1 MKKKT
6 ARIIGI
12 GSLLAFVIWTCLLR
26 LVDVGSVGPM
36 DSKVGFSSLN
46 VYFHSLTGVNMRLYT
61 ITDWLGLLPIAVA
74 LFFALLGL
82 YEWIKRKSILKVDKN
97 ILALGAFYIAVI
109 AVYIFF
115 EEVPINYRPTLIDG
129 YLEVS
134 YPSSTT
140 LLTLTVMPTAA
151 IEFNLRIKNAAMRKS
166 AVILTLAFTLF
177 MVVARLISG
186 VHWLTDIIGGI
197 LVSLG
202 LVALYYSLSDFNS

>member
-1 MKKKT
+1 MKKKA
-6 ARIIGI
+6 ARILGI
-12 GSLLAFVIWTCLLR
+12 TSLLAFVIWTILLGIID
-26 LVDVGSVGPM
+26 VDTIGPM
-36 DSKVGFSSLN
+36 DSKVGFARLN
-46 VYFHSLTGVNMRLYT
+46 GYFHSLTSVNMHLYT
-61 ITDWLGLLPIAVA
+61 ITDWLGLVPITVA
-74 LFFALLGL
+74 LLFAMLGL
-82 YEWIKRKSILKVDKN
+82 GEWIKRKRILAVDQSILT
-97 ILALGAFYIAVI
+97 LGAFYIIVI

-151 IEFNLRIKNAAMRKS
+151 IEFNLRIKNAALRKS
-166 AVILTLAFTLF
+166 AVILALAFTLF

>member
-1 MKKKT
+1 MKKKA
-6 ARIIGI
+6 ARILGI
-12 GSLLAFVIWTCLLR
+12 TSLLAFVIWTILLGIID
-26 LVDVGSVGPM
+26 VDYIGPM
-36 DSKVGFSSLN
+36 DSKVGFSRLN
-46 VYFHSLTGVNMRLYT
+46 GYFHSLTSVNMHLYT
-61 ITDWLGLLPIAVA
+61 VTDWLGLVPLGVA
-74 LFFALLGL
+74 LFFAVLGL
-82 YEWIKRKSILKVDKN
+82 CEWIKRKRILAVDQSILT
-97 ILALGAFYIAVI
+97 LGAFYIIVI

-151 IEFNLRIKNAAMRKS
+151 IEFNLRIKNAALRKS
-166 AVILTLAFTLF
+166 AVILALAFTLF

>member
-12 GSLLAFVIWTCLLR
+12 GSLLAFIIWTCLLR

-36 DSKVGFSSLN
+36 GSGVGFSSLN

-61 ITDWLGLLPIAVA
+61 ITDWLGLVPIAVA
-74 LFFALLGL
+74 LLFAMLGL
-82 YEWIKRKSILKVDKN
+82 CEWIKRKSILKVDKN
-97 ILALGAFYIAVI
+97 ILTLGAFYIIVI

-115 EEVPINYRPTLIDG
+115 EEMPINYRPTLIDG

-166 AVILTLAFTLF
+166 AVILALAFTLF